1 MSVLYPPDTPYAK
14 EMVKWEAQGSTMG
27 PGLRP
32 YQFRPL
38 PAWMFKAGRPA
49 NGLGKDVITD
59 ERLVESESEES
70 AAWHLGFR
78 ATPTEAL
85 DLLEAERLEIAKLAA
100 SLEYEKKNTLS
111 PRAVA
116 EVEAAQAVHPGHLPT
131 VPVTPIKPRRG
142 RPAKGQG

>member
-1 MSVLYPPDTPYAK
+1 MSVLYPPDTPYAQ

-59 ERLVESESEES
+59 ERLCESESEES
-70 AAWHLGFR
+70 TAWHLGFR
-78 ATPTEAL
+78 PTPTEAL
-85 DLLEAERLEIAKLAA
+85 DLLESERVEIAKLAA
-100 SLEYEKKNTLS
+100 NLDYEKKNKLS

-116 EVEAAQAVHPGHLPT
+116 EVDAAQQAHPGHLPT
-131 VPVTPIKPRRG
+131 VPVTPIKPRRKAAG
-142 RPAKGQG
+142 KA